1 MRGADPLGPPL
12 ERRVLRVVLRGE
24 AGEVAQRL
32 EALERLALELAYP
45 LAREVQLVADRLER
59 PGLALEPEA
68 ELQDAPLAL
77 RERVER
83 ASDALPAE
91 RLLGLV
97 ERVGGLA
104 VGEEVSELTLVVRAD
119 GLVERDRRV
128 GGSECLV
135 DVLDRKPGGLGQ
147 LLLRRL
153 ATELDLEPSC
163 GARQLLLPLD
173 HVDRNANRPRVVR
186 DRPLHGLADPPR
198 RVRREHEAATPVEL
212 LDRAVEPERS
222 LLDEVEEGDAEA
234 AVALGDGHDEAEVRL
249 DHRPLGDGVAPLD
262 ALRERDLLRRRQ
274 QLVATDVGEEE
285 LQAVG
290 GARDGTRLVLRLLG
304 LLPGLLGALD
314 ESLHVLG
321 FE

>member
-135 DVLDRKPGGLGQ
+135 DVLDRSPVASASSSFVAS
-147 LLLRRL
+147 R
-153 ATELDLEPSC
+153 PSS
-163 GARQLLLPLD
+163 
-173 HVDRNANRPRVVR
+173 
-186 DRPLHGLADPPR
+186 
-198 RVRREHEAATPVEL
+198 T
-212 LDRAVEPERS
+212 S
-222 LLDEVEEGDAEA
+222 
-234 AVALGDGHDEAEVRL
+234 
-249 DHRPLGDGVAPLD
+249 
-262 ALRERDLLRRRQ
+262 
-274 QLVATDVGEEE
+274 
-285 LQAVG
+285 
-290 GARDGTRLVLRLLG
+290 
-304 LLPGLLGALD
+304 
-314 ESLHVLG
+314 
-321 FE
+321 